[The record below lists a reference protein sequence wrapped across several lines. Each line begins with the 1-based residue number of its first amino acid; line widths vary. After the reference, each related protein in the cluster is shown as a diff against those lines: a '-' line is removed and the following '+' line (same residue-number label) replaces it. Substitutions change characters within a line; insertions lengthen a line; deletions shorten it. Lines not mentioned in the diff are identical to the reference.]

1 MNSDIVVSKWETIKL
16 GEIVEYGKEKI
27 NIDLIN
33 HTNYISTENMIEN
46 FGGITL
52 ASSLPSQK
60 TTSRF
65 QKYDVL
71 FSNIRTYFKKVWLA
85 QFDGG
90 CSNDVLVI
98 RPKNNRLDNR
108 YLYYILTSES
118 LTAHSVQT
126 AKGTKMPRGDKQALL
141 NYEIN
146 LPSLPEQQKIAD
158 ILSTIDD
165 KIALNREMNKT
176 LEAMAQGIFK
186 SWFVDFEP
194 FQEGEFVESEL
205 GMIPQGWEVKPL
217 TEDFVITMGQ
227 SPDGKTYN
235 ENGEGIP
242 FFQGRT
248 DFGFRFPSNRIYCTD
263 PKRYAKKFD
272 TLVSVRAPVGD
283 MNIAINDCCIGRGLS
298 AVRHKNGYYSFT
310 YYLLKSI
317 DEKFKQFEHNGTV
330 FGSINKTSFENLKV
344 IIPIESL
351 IFDFE
356 KIVNAIDDQIYTLS
370 GEIQTLST
378 LRDTLLPKLLSGKIK
393 LSEGE
398 NIAD

>member
-356 KIVNAIDDQIYTLS
+356 KIVMQ
-370 GEIQTLST
+370 
-378 LRDTLLPKLLSGKIK
+378 
-393 LSEGE
+393 
-398 NIAD
+398 